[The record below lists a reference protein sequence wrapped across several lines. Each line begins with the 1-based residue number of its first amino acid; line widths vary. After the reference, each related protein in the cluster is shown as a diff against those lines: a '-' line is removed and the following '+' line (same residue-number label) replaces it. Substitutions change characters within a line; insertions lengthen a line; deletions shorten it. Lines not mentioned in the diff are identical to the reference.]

1 MPTME
6 SHSYYSLPL
15 PPLPPSQ
22 EEQLAINGDAAAQQE
37 SQIQVHESDTSISAG
52 DAALATSGAAEVTK
66 SGDVDTDDDKSVVED
81 EDADSHYQPSED
93 EDDADTKNMK
103 LNESGKE
110 EAEHE
115 GLEFNKLTD
124 IVLSLKDKTYGS
136 IVRPHFQQM
145 WEERNGTGEDS
156 TSRATAVFDA
166 LRKRLKSA
174 GGSFYRGRNPY
185 LKTTDAFFHRA
196 NLYLVE
202 DEDEVMRSES

>member
-1 MPTME
+1 MFVWFAEISNDLVYGRGNYQRKVRNVKRHPSFDE
-6 SHSYYSLPL
+6 SVS
-15 PPLPPSQ
+15 
-22 EEQLAINGDAAAQQE
+22 
-37 SQIQVHESDTSISAG
+37 
-52 DAALATSGAAEVTK
+52 
-66 SGDVDTDDDKSVVED
+66 
-81 EDADSHYQPSED
+81 
-93 EDDADTKNMK
+93 
-103 LNESGKE
+103 
-110 EAEHE
+110 
-115 GLEFNKLTD
+115 EFNKLTD
-124 IVLSLKDKTYGS
+124 IVLSLKDETYGS